1 MLMSLKRQK
10 VYGSRLG
17 EMFGDNKTSG
27 KIATKLYNDTLVLL
41 TAVEIAWKENA
52 VNKICKESYL

>member
-41 TAVEIAWKENA
+41 TAVEIA
-52 VNKICKESYL
+52 